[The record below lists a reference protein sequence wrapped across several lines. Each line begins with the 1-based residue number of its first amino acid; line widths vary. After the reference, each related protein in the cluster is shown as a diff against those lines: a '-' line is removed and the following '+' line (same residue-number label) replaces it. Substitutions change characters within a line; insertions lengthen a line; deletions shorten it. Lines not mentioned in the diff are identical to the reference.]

1 MLVSYFN
8 KETGEVV
15 EVEKNE
21 STMDGTMV
29 DKEEKNESSN
39 KQFFV
44 VEKLTKY
51 KATVLVKLFPR
62 LVHKDKNDM

>member
-51 KATVLVKLFPR
+51 KAMVLVKLFPR